1 MITLRLIS
9 YEEQHYETVVYTALY
24 GCGRLRYVTQSETA
38 APLVLILEL
47 DPGQNTYSVYNTD
60 TSPFYC
66 LGESLFT
73 VSEEEQ
79 AFRPPVYYCE
89 APDVVE

>member
-9 YEEQHYETVVYTALY
+9 HERNQHETVVHTALY
-24 GCGRLRYVTQSETA
+24 GCGRLRYITQSEAA

-60 TSPFYC
+60 TSLFYC

-73 VSEEEQ
+73 VSEEEA

-89 APDVVE
+89 ASDEVE